1 MKKQIT
7 KNQYHCKCER
17 CGYEWVS
24 RKGVP
29 MVCPN
34 KRCHNPRWDQK
45 AA

>member
-1 MKKQIT
+1 MKKHIT
-7 KNQYHCKCER
+7 RDQYLCKCER
-17 CGYEWVS
+17 CGHEWVS